1 MSQITII
8 PIRRGP
14 SPSAP
19 DALQDIIVRRQ
30 IAESAMLAALPQQG
44 AGIALLMSERRALRA
59 ATAELNRCIDAEEAE
74 LNRIAHRHAYRH
86 LAQNGQGAA

>member
-1 MSQITII
+1 MSKITII

-14 SPSAP
+14 PPSVP

-30 IAESAMLAALPQQG
+30 MAESAILNALPRQG

-59 ATAELNRCIDAEEAE
+59 ATAELNRQMDAEEAE
-74 LNRIAHRHAYRH
+74 LNRIARRHVARH
-86 LAQNGQGAA
+86 LPCAGRGVA

>member
-1 MSQITII
+1 MSKIMII

-14 SPSAP
+14 PPSTP

-30 IAESAMLAALPQQG
+30 MAESAVLNALPRQG

-59 ATAELNRCIDAEEAE
+59 ATAELNRQMDAEEAE
-74 LNRIAHRHAYRH
+74 LNRIARRHVSRH
-86 LAQNGQGAA
+86 LTSIGRGVA

>member
-14 SPSAP
+14 PPSAP
-19 DALQDIIVRRQ
+19 DALQNIIVRRQ
-30 IAESAMLAALPQQG
+30 MAESAMLAALPRQG

-59 ATAELNRCIDAEEAE
+59 AMCDLTRHIDAEEAE
-74 LNRIAHRHAYRH
+74 LNRIAHQHASRHMAKNAERT
-86 LAQNGQGAA
+86 A

>member
-14 SPSAP
+14 PPSAP

-30 IAESAMLAALPQQG
+30 MAESAVAAALPRQG

-59 ATAELNRCIDAEEAE
+59 ATAELNRQIDAEEAE
-74 LNRIAHRHAYRH
+74 LNRIARRHVSRH
-86 LAQNGQGAA
+86 MVQTTRGVA

>member
-14 SPSAP
+14 PPSAP

-30 IAESAMLAALPQQG
+30 IAESAMLAALPRQG

-59 ATAELNRCIDAEEAE
+59 AMRDLSHYIDAEEAE
-74 LNRIAHRHAYRH
+74 LNRIAHRRAFHH
-86 LAQNGQGAA
+86 MAQNGQGAA

>member
-1 MSQITII
+1 MSKITII

-14 SPSAP
+14 LAGTP

-30 IAESAMLAALPQQG
+30 MAESAVLNALPRQG

-59 ATAELNRCIDAEEAE
+59 ATAELNRQMDAEEAE
-74 LNRIAHRHAYRH
+74 LNRIARRHVSHH
-86 LAQNGQGAA
+86 LTSTGRGVA